1 MAEIIELA
9 DVLRARTRRRE
20 RMLTARCLA
29 IMEACLV
36 DSRLAY
42 DAAPIAERPARA
54 QKIRT
59 LEELIAY
66 TGARC

>member
-1 MAEIIELA
+1 
-9 DVLRARTRRRE
+9 
-20 RMLTARCLA
+20 MLTARCLA